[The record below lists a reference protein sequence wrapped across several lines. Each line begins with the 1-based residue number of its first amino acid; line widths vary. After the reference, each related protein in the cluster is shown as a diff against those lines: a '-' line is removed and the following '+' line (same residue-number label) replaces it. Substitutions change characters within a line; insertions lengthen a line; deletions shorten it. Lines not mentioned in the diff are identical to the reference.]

1 MGPPPLTWV
10 ASLAQFR
17 NIGQD
22 ARTRAGYSLVM
33 ELVWDDPA
41 LGRSPGPRR
50 AEETDAIHAVDA
62 RVWRYQDRS
71 DEPRTSLKWMARG
84 RASYSVGR
92 QRHTLEGD
100 RLLMLAPCHPYEVT
114 VDEPGGAE
122 SFCLFIPHAVA
133 ASMWAAVTRPC
144 AELLAAPDEG
154 EVPEFPDVVVG
165 GWGELLSRL
174 RALRAALRT
183 GTASPESAQLLFL
196 DALRSIRSLR
206 DGGARLPALKS
217 TTRAELVRRLQRAR
231 DYIDARL
238 PEVRPLREIARVA
251 CLSPFHLQRCF
262 AIAFGE
268 SPAVYA
274 SRRRLEQAAHLIATT
289 RRPLVEI
296 AADVGFSSQTAFTRS
311 FRRWRGVSPGACRAA
326 TRGRR

>member
-1 MGPPPLTWV
+1 
-10 ASLAQFR
+10 
-17 NIGQD
+17 
-22 ARTRAGYSLVM
+22 M
-33 ELVWDDPA
+33 ELVWDHPA
-41 LGRSPGPRR
+41 LGRSPGPQR
-50 AEETDAIHAVDA
+50 AGETIAIYAVDA
-62 RVWRYQDRS
+62 RVWRYEDRC
-71 DEPRTSLKWMARG
+71 DEPRTSLKWMVRG

-92 QRHTLEGD
+92 QRHILDGD
-100 RLLMLAPCHPYEVT
+100 RLLLLAPCHPYEVT

-122 SFCLFIPHAVA
+122 SFCLFVPHAIA
-133 ASMWAAVTRPC
+133 ASTWAVVTRSS
-144 AELLAAPDEG
+144 AELLDAPDHG
-154 EVPEFPDVVVG
+154 ELPEFPDVVVG
-165 GWGELLSRL
+165 SWGDLVDRM
-174 RALRAALRT
+174 RALREALRT
-183 GTASPESAQLLFL
+183 ETASADEAQHVFL

-206 DGGARLPALKS
+206 DGGARLPALRS

-289 RRPLVEI
+289 GRPLVEI

-311 FRRWRGVSPGACRAA
+311 FRRWRGMSPGACRVAA
-326 TRGRR
+326 RSRR